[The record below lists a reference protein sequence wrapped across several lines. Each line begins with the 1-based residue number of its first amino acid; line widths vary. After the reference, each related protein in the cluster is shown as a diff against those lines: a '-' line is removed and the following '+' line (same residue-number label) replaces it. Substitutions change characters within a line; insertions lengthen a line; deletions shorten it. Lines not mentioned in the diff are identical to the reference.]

1 MDRLEEAIQV
11 IRALWTDS
19 PASFSGRFYSVD
31 GAHSEPR
38 PDPIPKIMIG
48 ASGEKKSLRVVAKY
62 ADWWNDVARPLPT
75 LQHKLDVL
83 RTHCDDVGRDFNSVR
98 KTLSIGTFIDKSNSR
113 ALDLAGLSNQDGTTA
128 TGRPLYNSDTT
139 VVAGD
144 PSAVRE
150 QYHELNE
157 MGFDLIVT
165 YFNDFQELS
174 QMKLFMDEVIPE
186 FS

>member
-1 MDRLEEAIQV
+1 
-11 IRALWTDS
+11 
-19 PASFSGRFYSVD
+19 
-31 GAHSEPR
+31 
-38 PDPIPKIMIG
+38 
-48 ASGEKKSLRVVAKY
+48 
-62 ADWWNDVARPLPT
+62 
-75 LQHKLDVL
+75 LDVL
-83 RTHCDDVGRDFNSVR
+83 RAHCDDVNRDFNSVR

-144 PSAVRE
+144 TSAVRE